1 MAAEGE
7 AGTEVGTLGVSVE
20 ISVRVGCA
28 VVRDTSIFVVSDVA
42 VSLVVVGGAGVE
54 CGVVGGTGP
63 GVGPVMEVR
72 LAAEVVGC
80 LVDASVAD
88 VVRVVDGVPVVAVL
102 VDGVTISSVMFAVT
116 GTSEGLR
123 VVGIPGVDVAAE
135 TLDVTD
141 VVVGDVAPADDTC
154 WGVGRPMRAVVT
166 GASGETVVWGGDG
179 EGDAGVVGSVKVST
193 LPDTGCV
200 VSVTGSTAT
209 GLKVVEAEGGL
220 GDTVVAVVSA
230 TLNTGGGV
238 TNFLVVVAGISAVE
252 TSAGDVLVVAAVTPV
267 VTGADVTGRRGAPVV
282 EVTLDD
288 NSGVVTAVGVWTEVE
303 VVCTREGS
311 EV

>member
-1 MAAEGE
+1 MG
-7 AGTEVGTLGVSVE
+7 VE
-20 ISVRVGCA
+20 ISVRAGCA
-28 VVRDTSIFVVSDVA
+28 VVRDTSIFVAAVSDVA
-42 VSLVVVGGAGVE
+42 VSLVVAGGAVVE
-54 CGVVGGTGP
+54 SSVVDGTGP
-63 GVGPVMEVR
+63 AVGTVMEVR
-72 LAAEVVGC
+72 LAAEEAGC
-80 LVDASVAD
+80 LVVPAVETSVAD

-102 VDGVTISSVMFAVT
+102 VDGITISSVAFAVT
-116 GTSEGLR
+116 GMSEGLR

-135 TLDVTD
+135 TLDVPD
-141 VVVGDVAPADDTC
+141 VMDVGDVAPADDTR
-154 WGVGRPMRAVVT
+154 WGVGPPMWAVAP
-166 GASGETVVWGGDG
+166 GASVETVVCGGDR

-200 VSVTGSTAT
+200 VSVTGSTTT

-238 TNFLVVVAGISAVE
+238 TNFLVVVAGISAAE

-267 VTGADVTGRRGAPVV
+267 VTGADVTGRRGASVV
-282 EVTLDD
+282 EVTWTLDD

-303 VVCTREGS
+303 VVCTRGGS

>member
-7 AGTEVGTLGVSVE
+7 GGTEVGTLGVGVE

-28 VVRDTSIFVVSDVA
+28 VVRDTAIFVVAVSDVT
-42 VSLVVVGGAGVE
+42 VSLVVVGGAVVE
-54 CGVVGGTGP
+54 SCVVDGTGP
-63 GVGPVMEVR
+63 GVGTIMEVR
-72 LAAEVVGC
+72 LAAEAVGC
-80 LVDASVAD
+80 LVVLAVDTSVAD

-102 VDGVTISSVMFAVT
+102 VDGITISSVTFVVT
-116 GTSEGLR
+116 GMSEGVR
-123 VVGIPGVDVAAE
+123 VVGILGVDVAAD

-141 VVVGDVAPADDTC
+141 VVVGDVVPADDTC
-154 WGVGRPMRAVVT
+154 WVVGPPMWVVVT
-166 GASGETVVWGGDG
+166 GASVETVVCGGDR
-179 EGDAGVVGSVKVST
+179 EGDAGVVGSEKVST

-200 VSVTGSTAT
+200 VSVTGSTTT

-252 TSAGDVLVVAAVTPV
+252 TSAGDVVVVAAVSPGVTEV
-267 VTGADVTGRRGAPVV
+267 VTGADVTGR
-282 EVTLDD
+282 
-288 NSGVVTAVGVWTEVE
+288 
-303 VVCTREGS
+303 
-311 EV
+311 